1 MRIRKSTLKRIIA
14 EAASGLQMARLEDAV
29 RGQDIEI
36 SMGGYGPVLIRNG
49 QMMDMSSTG
58 LDYALESLWED
69 LGPEEAYEWIASRAR
84 SVGIDP
90 DTAEDLGLE

>member
-14 EAASGLQMARLEDAV
+14 EAASGIQMASLEDAV

-36 SMGGYGPVLIRNG
+36 SMGGRGPVIIRNG
-49 QMMDMSSTG
+49 QPMNMSSTG
-58 LDYALESLWED
+58 LDYALEDLWMN
-69 LGPEEAYEWIASRAR
+69 LGPEDAYEWIASKAR

>member
-1 MRIRKSTLKRIIA
+1 MRIRKSKLKRIIA
-14 EAASGLQMARLEDAV
+14 EAASELQMARLEDAV

-58 LDYALESLWED
+58 LDYALESLWGD
-69 LGPEEAYEWIASRAR
+69 LGPEAAYEWITSRAR